1 MTGHHVLIV
10 GSGGSVAGMLR
21 SYGAGGVRTSVV
33 CRLSSLSRIR
43 DPEAH
48 ERVVAVGRDASE
60 QEWCR
65 AARLVHRDDPCTAI
79 ACYGELDQHR
89 AALIAEDLG
98 LDWHSRAT
106 VAAVQDKLAMRASLA
121 AAGLDDTR
129 HAEVRSLDELLGF
142 LRAAPG
148 DVVVKPVDGTASV
161 GVSRVGDPA
170 GAAAAWERA
179 RDGGEW
185 SSGRVMV
192 ESALDGPQVSVECF
206 SEHGRHVVV
215 ATTAKSSTPT
225 TLVEVGH
232 VCPAGHVDPAVH
244 ELTVAALDAL
254 GVRAGA
260 THTELVRTPAGPR
273 VIETHLRLAGDDIP
287 DLVRDVTGIDLY
299 RCTVGATLGGR
310 ILSPSGSI
318 DPVRAPVA
326 LAAAIWFL
334 AVDADG
340 ELVEVRGEQQS
351 RTAAGV
357 SELAVWAVPGASV
370 RRLGSSKDRLG
381 QVRTVADTT
390 AEVTRRARHAAS
402 LVRFVVDAT
411 RDPFAETR

>member
-33 CRLSSLSRIR
+33 CRLSSLGRIR

-48 ERVVAVGRDASE
+48 QRVVAVGRDAPD

-65 AARLVHRDDPCTAI
+65 AARLVHRDDPCTTI

-89 AALIAEDLG
+89 AASIAEQLG

-106 VAAVQDKLAMRASLA
+106 VGAVQDKLTMRAALA

-129 HAEVRSLDELLGF
+129 HAELRSLEELLGF
-142 LRAAPG
+142 LRDTPG
-148 DVVVKPVDGTASV
+148 EVIVKPVDGTASA
-161 GVSRVGDPA
+161 GVSRLGDPA

-179 RDGGEW
+179 RNGGEW
-185 SSGRVMV
+185 SSGRVMA
-192 ESALDGPQVSVECF
+192 EIALDGPQVSVECF

-232 VCPAGHVDPAVH
+232 VCPADHVDPAAR

-260 THTELVRTPAGPR
+260 THTELVLTAAGPR

-299 RCTVGATLGGR
+299 RCTVAATLGGTV
-310 ILSPSGSI
+310 LSPSGAI
-318 DPVRAPVA
+318 EPDRAPVA
-326 LAAAIWFL
+326 PAAAIWFL

-340 ELVEVRGEQQS
+340 VLVEVRGEQQA

-357 SELAVWAVPGASV
+357 NGLAVWAVPGTPV

-381 QVRTVADTT
+381 QVRTLADTT
-390 AEVTRRARHAAS
+390 AEVARRARHAAG

-411 RDPFAETR
+411 HDPFAGTR